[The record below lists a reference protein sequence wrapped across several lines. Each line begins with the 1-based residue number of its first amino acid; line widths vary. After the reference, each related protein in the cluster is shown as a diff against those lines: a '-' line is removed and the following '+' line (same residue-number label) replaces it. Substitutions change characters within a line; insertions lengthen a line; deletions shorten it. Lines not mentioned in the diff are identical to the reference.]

1 MSVED
6 VLSNNCINNVR
17 TGDLTKTNRKF
28 ILLRLLMKL
37 LVSVD
42 FQEILST
49 SCCAALAVPERE
61 EEEQAASIINLT
73 DDDGKEQQGSSLAK
87 EATVF
92 DDSDDDEL
100 PENKKGVKG

>member
-49 SCCAALAVPERE
+49 SCCAPERE